1 MNHINV
7 GGIKMKPLNYDV
19 EVRKSRQQY
28 YQGNEWTCQP
38 ISGVS
43 LTEKGEFHINNS
55 GAHNPEWRGAMDRYF
70 GLLVCKPK
78 DMPSRIVTDT
88 GDHIKTAWFDTE
100 QWLMYDKEY
109 NQVVSTHGSVRYQ
122 YTTDRPI
129 QSKKISTSRPDR
141 AAFKAKWTSEAVV
154 ELREMCKT
162 LMLLEPEAYRE
173 TIGYRWSNKPYE
185 PAREVMLTL
194 MDHPDLLD
202 TTKPAHR
209 EVVAFITK
217 PAFEAYVKK
226 ATRDKRSYN
235 HLQLEV

>member
-1 MNHINV
+1 
-7 GGIKMKPLNYDV
+7 MKPLNYEREAERVCTKQRCNGD
-19 EVRKSRQQY
+19 
-28 YQGNEWTCQP
+28 EWRCQP
-38 ISGVS
+38 ISGTS
-43 LTEKGEFHINNS
+43 LSEKGEFHINNS
-55 GAHNPEWRGAMDRYF
+55 GAHDPNWRGAMDSHF

-78 DMPSRIVTDT
+78 DMPSRIVTYT
-88 GDHIKTAWFDTE
+88 GEHIKTAWFDTE

-109 NQVVSTHGSVRYQ
+109 NRVVSTHGGVRYQ

-129 QSKKISTSRPDR
+129 PSKMIPVSRPDR

-162 LMLLEPEAYRE
+162 LMLLEPEAYGAA
-173 TIGYRWSNKPYE
+173 GYRWSNKPYE
-185 PAREVMLTL
+185 PAREVVLTL
-194 MDHPDLLD
+194 MSHPDLLD

-209 EVVAFITK
+209 AVVAFITK

-226 ATRDKRSYN
+226 ETRDKRSYN

>member
-1 MNHINV
+1 
-7 GGIKMKPLNYDV
+7 MKPLNYDV
-19 EVRKSRQQY
+19 EARKSQQQY
-28 YQGNEWTCQP
+28 YNVNEWRVHP
-38 ISGVS
+38 ISGVT

-55 GAHNPEWRGAMDRYF
+55 GARDPEWRRAMARHF

-78 DMPSRIVTDT
+78 DMPSRVVTDT
-88 GDHIKTAWFDTE
+88 GEHIKTAWFDTV

-109 NQVVSTHGSVRYQ
+109 NRVVSTHGGIRYK

-129 QSKKISTSRPDR
+129 PTKQITTHRPDR
-141 AAFKAKWTSEAVV
+141 GAFKAKWTSEAVV
-154 ELREMCKT
+154 ELREICKT
-162 LMLLEPEAYRE
+162 LMLLEPEAYGGAE
-173 TIGYRWSNKPYE
+173 WDRWSNKPHE

-202 TTKPAHR
+202 ITKPAHR
-209 EVVAFITK
+209 AVVAFITK

-226 ATRDKRSYN
+226 ETRDKRSYN